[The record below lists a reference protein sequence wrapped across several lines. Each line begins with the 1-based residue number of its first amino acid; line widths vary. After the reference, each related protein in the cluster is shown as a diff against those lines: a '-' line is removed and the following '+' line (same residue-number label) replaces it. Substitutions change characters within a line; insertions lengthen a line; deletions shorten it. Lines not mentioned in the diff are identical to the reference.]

1 MVYLTPIGRFCS
13 KYAHSLSFCGG
24 IHSTISL
31 TAALALKEQCHDL
44 VVKARA
50 GCSFIHSSV
59 QRLERYEKPGKG
71 GRDKYDKTQFRA
83 VLVYL

>member
-1 MVYLTPIGRFCS
+1 MQTTLGVCKDVSSNGYKLC
-13 KYAHSLSFCGG
+13 YVW
-24 IHSTISL
+24 
-31 TAALALKEQCHDL
+31 LALKEQCHDL